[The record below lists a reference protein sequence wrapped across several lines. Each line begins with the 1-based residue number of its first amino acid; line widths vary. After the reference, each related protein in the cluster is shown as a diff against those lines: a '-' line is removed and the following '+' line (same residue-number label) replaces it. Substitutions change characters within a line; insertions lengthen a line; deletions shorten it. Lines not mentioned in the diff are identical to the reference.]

1 MTSLSFSWLE
11 IIAVVASLA
20 STFFSVHRSIW
31 TWIFGIIGVIA
42 YARIFWDINL
52 YGDMTLQG
60 VYFVQSVYGLYYWIY
75 RKPEQA
81 AYATA
86 NDILDETPAPAS
98 VASVSRI
105 SPDEFIWSVLGV
117 SVLFGGTLGVL
128 TQTGTASMPAVDA
141 LTTALSLVANAL
153 MARKILET
161 WYLWIV
167 VDSLLAFIFWYKN
180 LYLSAANYAIFL
192 IFAVW
197 GWYSWR
203 KQLLQNQ
210 PI

>member
-1 MTSLSFSWLE
+1 MASLSFSWLE

-20 STFFSVHRSIW
+20 STFFSVHRSVW
-31 TWIFGIIGVIA
+31 AWIFGIIGVIA

-60 VYFVQSVYGLYYWIY
+60 MYLLQSVYGLYYWIY
-75 RKPEQA
+75 RKPEQSIHL
-81 AYATA
+81 TT
-86 NDILDETPAPAS
+86 NDILDEAPAPER
-98 VASVSRI
+98 VVSVSRI
-105 SPDEFIWSVLGV
+105 SYDEILWSVLGISIV
-117 SVLFGGTLGVL
+117 FGGMLGIL
-128 TQTGTASMPAVDA
+128 THTGTASMPVVDA

-167 VDSLLAFIFWYKN
+167 ADSLLVFIFWYKN

-192 IFAVW
+192 IFAIW

-210 PI
+210 LI

>member
-75 RKPEQA
+75 RKPEQV

-86 NDILDETPAPAS
+86 NDILDETHAPAP